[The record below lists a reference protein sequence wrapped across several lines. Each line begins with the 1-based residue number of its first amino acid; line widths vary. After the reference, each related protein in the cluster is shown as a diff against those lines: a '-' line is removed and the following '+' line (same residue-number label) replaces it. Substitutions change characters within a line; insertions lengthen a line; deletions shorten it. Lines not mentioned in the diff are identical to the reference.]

1 MTDPMAY
8 AVTFA
13 PLAPQWILSVYGHNT
28 RFIQSV
34 VRETSRY
41 ALRQNDLGMNA
52 CRGAL
57 QSSNL
62 ADLAAIELDFMAG
75 SVRLALDSAGRVA
88 MIAAQTEDEPVD
100 TLPIE

>member
-8 AVTFA
+8 AVNFA
-13 PLAPQWILSVYGHNT
+13 PLAPQWIMGVYGNNT

-34 VRETSRY
+34 VQVTSCY
-41 ALRQNDLGMNA
+41 AQRQNDLGLAA

-57 QSSNL
+57 RASNL
-62 ADLAAIELDFMAG
+62 ADLAAVELGFMAG
-75 SVRLALDSAGRVA
+75 SVRLALDAAGRVA
-88 MIAAQTEDEPVD
+88 LLAAETEQEPVD